1 MPPAVKKA
9 KAALNY
15 QSDLEN
21 SFYTWQM
28 SCDVYVHKKCECQVN
43 AASKARA
50 RCRILLP
57 ELIST
62 WVRS

>member
-1 MPPAVKKA
+1 MLHAPEKA

-28 SCDVYVHKKCECQVN
+28 SWNKYVHKKCECQVN
-43 AASKARA
+43 AINADQA
-50 RCRILLP
+50 RCRTKLTGSKLLQA
-57 ELIST
+57 E
-62 WVRS
+62 

>member
-1 MPPAVKKA
+1 MLPAAEKA

-28 SCDVYVHKKCECQVN
+28 SCDVYVHKKCECQVK
-43 AASKARA
+43 ATSAARA
-50 RCRILLP
+50 RCRILLTK
-57 ELIST
+57 INFHMG
-62 WVRS
+62 

>member
-1 MPPAVKKA
+1 MLHALEKA

-28 SCDVYVHKKCECQVN
+28 SCAEYVHKKCECQVN
-43 AASKARA
+43 ATSANQA
-50 RCRILLP
+50 RCRTYSTRNKF
-57 ELIST
+57 LIG
-62 WVRS
+62 